1 MQLVGSNEI
10 IIYSVVAID
19 FSWNDDSPKPSIIAT
34 YNKREDAILK
44 KDLCKKI
51 ATVDQSKVQY
61 QVVSINVKD
70 KNESQKTT

>member
-1 MQLVGSNEI
+1 MQLVGSNET
-10 IIYSVVAID
+10 IIYSVVEID
-19 FSWNDDSPKPSIIAT
+19 FSWVGDEQRPNIIAT
-34 YNKREDAILK
+34 YSKREDAVMK

-51 ATVDQSKVQY
+51 ATIDQSKMQY

>member
-1 MQLVGSNEI
+1 MQLVGSNER
-10 IIYSVVAID
+10 IIYSVVEID
-19 FSWNDDSPKPSIIAT
+19 FSWVGDEPRPNIIAT
-34 YNKREDAILK
+34 YSKREDAVMK

-51 ATVDQSKVQY
+51 ATIDQSKMQY

>member
-1 MQLVGSNEI
+1 MT
-10 IIYSVVAID
+10 
-19 FSWNDDSPKPSIIAT
+19 IAT

>member
-1 MQLVGSNEI
+1 MQLVGSNET
-10 IIYSVVAID
+10 IIYSVVEID
-19 FSWNDDSPKPSIIAT
+19 FSWAGDEPRPHIIAT
-34 YNKREDAILK
+34 YSKREDAIMK

-51 ATVDQSKVQY
+51 ATIDQSKMQY